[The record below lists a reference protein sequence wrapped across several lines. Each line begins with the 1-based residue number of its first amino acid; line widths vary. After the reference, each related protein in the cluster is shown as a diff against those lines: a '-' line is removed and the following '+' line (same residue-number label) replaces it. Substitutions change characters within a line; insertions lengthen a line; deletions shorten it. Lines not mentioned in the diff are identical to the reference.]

1 MGMDHPHLYHLA
13 DKAQWEECKAS
24 QTAYYPPTYDQDG
37 FIHLTAEPGLLLD
50 VANQFYKA
58 APGDWL
64 VLKLDSAKLKSEVGG
79 GVSLGFQECV
89 PQGQTATE
97 RKLCA
102 GACLQFS
109 W

>member
-1 MGMDHPHLYHLA
+1 MGTGHPHLYHLA

-64 VLKLDSAKLKSEVGG
+64 VLQLDSAKLRSEVGG
-79 GVSLGFQECV
+79 
-89 PQGQTATE
+89 
-97 RKLCA
+97 
-102 GACLQFS
+102 
-109 W
+109 